1 MSLLFQTMGML
12 HSIIAFIFVL
22 ALRHYSFLFIVSSMK
37 SFEMRRVNYLHQ
49 YSYYAYQVSS
59 HKNKTMKKKNTRTN
73 LYMFTKSIY
82 I

>member
-37 SFEMRRVNYLHQ
+37 SFEMRRVNYLHR
-49 YSYYAYQVSS
+49 YSYYAFQVSK
-59 HKNKTMKKKNTRTN
+59 HK
-73 LYMFTKSIY
+73 FATKIKL
-82 I
+82 